1 MGGKICRER
10 NEGGIR
16 GFSGKQ
22 GLYHRSKGSRMV
34 VKDLSRKRQG
44 KVVKDRREE
53 MIVGRHEVRAG
64 AWDKF

>member
-1 MGGKICRER
+1 MGGC
-10 NEGGIR
+10 
-16 GFSGKQ
+16 SGKQ
-22 GLYHRSKGSRMV
+22 GLYYRSKGSRMV

-53 MIVGRHEVRAG
+53 KIVGRHEVRAG